1 MNEEQHHLD
10 ASLQRREDQELT
22 VTAMSMRSEFCTLT
36 VSVEVHATAPWQNIN
51 PSKIDRAI
59 ELVTNFQVSKTEM
72 VRVGCTGIFD
82 RH

>member
-1 MNEEQHHLD
+1 MNEEQHLD

-22 VTAMSMRSEFCTLT
+22 VTAMSMRSEFCTLI
-36 VSVEVHATAPWQNIN
+36 SAEVHGTAPWQNIN